1 MCFQVGSQKAV
12 VSALM
17 GISSDYWSHF
27 LAVED
32 DKLMLRTGTGT
43 QGHHNQAILSP
54 HTPDQQLFATPL
66 AGRYLTKLRLSF
78 GGTP

>member
-1 MCFQVGSQKAV
+1 
-12 VSALM
+12 M
-17 GISSDYWSHF
+17 GISADYWSHI

-32 DKLMLRTGTGT
+32 DKLMLRSGTGSN
-43 QGHHNQAILSP
+43 HNQAILSP

-66 AGRYLTKLRLSF
+66 AGRYLAKLRLSF

>member
-12 VSALM
+12 VRALM
-17 GISSDYWSHF
+17 GISADYWSHF

-32 DKLMLRTGTGT
+32 DKLMLRSGAGSN
-43 QGHHNQAILSP
+43 HNQAILSP